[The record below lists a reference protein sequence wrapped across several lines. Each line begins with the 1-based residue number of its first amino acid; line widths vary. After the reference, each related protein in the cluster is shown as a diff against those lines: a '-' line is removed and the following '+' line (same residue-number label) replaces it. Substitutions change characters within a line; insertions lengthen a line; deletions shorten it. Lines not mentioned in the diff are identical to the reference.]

1 VENSHDQNNI
11 GVKIVM
17 DLYSA
22 ADIFIKVCGLALLGM
37 LVQEVNALRHFWT
50 WLYEEEDGEDTE
62 ADN

>member
-1 VENSHDQNNI
+1 
-11 GVKIVM
+11 M

-50 WLYEEEDGEDTE
+50 WLYEEEDGDTE
-62 ADN
+62 ADS